1 MWMWRRRRMDRNAA
15 ELAGVIAFA
24 GLLDVTAGTGL
35 AYLAGFGEFWSVL
48 RRPDWPWLAGMAG
61 ALAVSYA
68 GYLFAYRGI
77 YRAEGGY
84 KLPRKWLRAVVTAG
98 YGGLFAHR
106 GTSPDDLV
114 LRHAGASK
122 RESVVRAG
130 ALGGVEQGTLAL
142 GGCVA
147 SIYALSL
154 GQSQPPLG
162 ATLPWAV
169 VPVPAATIVWW
180 ASARYGRRL
189 RGRGGWRDRVS
200 VLADSVLLAARIMS
214 RPERYGLALAG
225 MVVFWGAEMVA
236 AWAGLTAFGFAM
248 NGAALI
254 VGFATGMVLTRRIAP
269 LAGAGVLTLVLPL
282 TIWYCGAPL
291 AVAVAG
297 IFAYRALTLWLPIP
311 FALYRLPVLRQLSKE
326 ALPSGQARQFDE

>member
-1 MWMWRRRRMDRNAA
+1 MDRSAA
-15 ELAGVIAFA
+15 EVARVIALAGI
-24 GLLDVTAGTGL
+24 LDVVAGTGL
-35 AYLAGFGEFWSVL
+35 AYLAGFGETWSVL
-48 RRPDWPWLAGMAG
+48 RRPDWPWLVGMAG
-61 ALAVSYA
+61 ALAVSYT
-68 GYLFAYRGI
+68 GYYFAYRGI
-77 YRAEGGY
+77 YRAENGY
-84 KLPRKWLRAVVTAG
+84 ELPRKWLRAVVTAG

-114 LRHAGASK
+114 LQHVGASK

-130 ALGGVEQGTLAL
+130 ALGGVEQGTVAL

-147 SIYALSL
+147 SIYALGRGLSA
-154 GQSQPPLG
+154 PPLG

-169 VPVPAATIVWW
+169 IPLPAAIVVWW
-180 ASARYGRRL
+180 VSARYAPRL
-189 RGRGGWRDRVS
+189 RGRGGWRDRIS
-200 VLADSVLLAARIMS
+200 VLADSVLLATRIMA
-214 RPERYGLALAG
+214 RPVRYWLALTG

-236 AWAGLTAFGFAM
+236 AWAGLNAFGFNM
-248 NGAALI
+248 DGAALI

-282 TIWYCGAPL
+282 TTWYCGAPL

-311 FALYRLPVLRQLSKE
+311 FALYRLPLLRQLSKE
-326 ALPSGQARQFDE
+326 SFQARQADQ